1 MVTKKTQGV
10 SSNLLVLLGNF
21 LTSFLRHPRN
31 SSTFLGPDFPQLL
44 DALEKNLKFHV
55 IYNQV

>member
-10 SSNLLVLLGNF
+10 SSNLLALLGNF
-21 LTSFLRHPRN
+21 LALFLRHPRN
-31 SSTFLGPDFPQLL
+31 SSTFLGPDFPLL